1 MINTKTLI
9 RQCLLALALA
19 GSALGA
25 VAGPI
30 NFHVDLDTTSLS
42 GATGMIDLYFSKVG
56 LAGPV
61 TARVSNITGATG
73 VISTLGDVSIDA
85 AGRIVIASG
94 PGFENFG
101 DIAAMFGDKFGFD
114 VAFSGDFMNETG
126 SDGST
131 LYVSLLDSDFQ
142 PLAGDIFG
150 VARFDVVP
158 GIGIVS
164 NGMAPI
170 AAITAVPEPSDALLM
185 MTGLGLVGFMVRRRK
200 APAAR

>member
-30 NFHVDLDTTSLS
+30 NFHVDLDTSSLNGVS
-42 GATGMIDLYFSKVG
+42 GMIDLYFSKVG

-61 TARVSNITGATG
+61 TAKVSNITGATG
-73 VISTLGDVSIDA
+73 AIATFGDVSIDG
-85 AGRIVIASG
+85 AGRIVIANG
-94 PGFENFG
+94 PGLDNFG
-101 DIAAMFGDKFGFD
+101 DIDATFGDKFGFD

-126 SDGST
+126 SDGSS
-131 LYVSLLDSDFQ
+131 LYVSLLDSGFQ
-142 PLAGDIFG
+142 PLTGDFLS

-158 GIGIVS
+158 GIGIVT

>member
-25 VAGPI
+25 LAGPI

-42 GATGMIDLYFSKVG
+42 GASGMIDLYFSKVG

-61 TARVSNITGATG
+61 IATVSNVTGLTGALT
-73 VISTLGDVSIDA
+73 TYGDASIDG
-85 AGRIVIASG
+85 AGRLVIANG
-94 PGFENFG
+94 ADFENYG
-101 DIAAMFGDKFGFD
+101 DIGATFGGKFGFD
-114 VAFSGDFMNETG
+114 VAFSGNFMNESG

-131 LYVSLLDSDFQ
+131 LYVSLLDNGFAS
-142 PLAGDIFG
+142 LTGDVFG
-150 VARFDVVP
+150 VAQFDVVP
-158 GIGIVS
+158 GVGILT
-164 NGMAPI
+164 NGVAPI

-185 MTGLGLVGFMVRRRK
+185 MTGLGLAGFMLRRRK